1 VARDYY
7 GLLGVSRGASDSE
20 IKRAYRRLAR
30 ELHPDVNPDED
41 AQARF
46 KEISVAYEVLT
57 DPEKRRIVDLG
68 GDPLETAAAGNGFT
82 GGFGGLGDVF
92 EAFFG
97 GGFGGTTSRGPI
109 GRVRPGSDSL
119 LRMRLDLSE
128 CATGVTKRVTVDT
141 AALCDMCQGR
151 GTNGNSR
158 PMVCDTCGGRGEVQ
172 SVQRSLLGQVMTS
185 RPCPTC
191 GGVGEV
197 IPDPCYRCGGD
208 GRVRARREIS
218 VKIPAGVGDGM
229 RVRLAAQGEVGPGG
243 GPAGDLYVEVHE
255 QPHDIFLRDGDDLHC
270 TIAVPMVDA
279 ALGTTVR
286 IDDILDG
293 PTDITIPPGTQ
304 PGSVTTLRGHGMPH
318 LRTGV
323 RGALHAHIDVV
334 IPSRIDHQDA
344 ELLRELKSRR
354 SRDVAEVKSAHAG
367 AATGGIFSR
376 LRETFTGR

>member
-1 VARDYY
+1 MARDYY
-7 GLLGVSRGASDSE
+7 GLLGVSRGASDAE
-20 IKRAYRRLAR
+20 LKRAYRKLAR
-30 ELHPDVNPDED
+30 ELHPDVNPDEA
-41 AQARF
+41 AQAKF
-46 KEISVAYEVLT
+46 KEISAAYEVLS

-68 GDPLETAAAGNGFT
+68 GDPLENGAASAGGF

-97 GGFGGTTSRGPI
+97 GGTTSRGPT

-128 CATGVTKRVTVDT
+128 CATGVTKQVTVDT
-141 AALCDMCQGR
+141 AVLCDKCQGK
-151 GTNGNSR
+151 GTNGNST
-158 PMVCDTCGGRGEVQ
+158 PVACDTCGGRGEVS

-191 GGVGEV
+191 RGVGEV

-255 QPHDIFLRDGDDLHC
+255 QPHDIFVRDGDDLHC
-270 TIAVPMVDA
+270 TVQVPMVDA
-279 ALGTTVR
+279 ALGTTVTV
-286 IDDILDG
+286 DAILDG
-293 PTDITIPPGTQ
+293 LTEISIPPGTQ
-304 PGSVTTLRGHGMPH
+304 PGSVTTMRGHGMPH
-318 LRTGV
+318 LRSGV
-323 RGALHAHIDVV
+323 RGDLHAHVDVV
-334 IPSRIDHQDA
+334 VPSRLDHKDS
-344 ELLRELKSRR
+344 ELLRELKKHRI
-354 SRDVAEVKSAHAG
+354 RDVAEVKSTHAG
-367 AATGGIFSR
+367 GANNGGIFSR
-376 LRETFTGR
+376 LRETFSGR